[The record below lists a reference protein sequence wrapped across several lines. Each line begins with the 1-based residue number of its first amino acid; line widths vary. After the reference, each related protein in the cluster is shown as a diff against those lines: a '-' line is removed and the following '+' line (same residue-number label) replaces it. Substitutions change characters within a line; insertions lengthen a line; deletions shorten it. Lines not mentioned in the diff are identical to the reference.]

1 MSESIQ
7 LKKYLHKIG
16 TIIAY
21 HTREEPHNLLGKCDM
36 KFNNILKN
44 LAFVVIVGAF
54 VFNTNLCFAVSRIK
68 DIADFEGVRDNQLI
82 GYGLIVGLNG
92 TGDNIKSVDF
102 AKESL
107 ISMLDA
113 VGVNARDGQI
123 KAKNVAAVM
132 VTANLPAFS
141 RQGSR
146 IDVTVSALGDAK
158 NLLGGTL
165 IATPLKGADGEV
177 YAVAQGTVATG
188 AVAVGN
194 QAEGSSVLKGVP
206 TSGRIASGAIIER
219 EIPFKLD
226 SLETMN
232 IALRN
237 PDFTTS
243 RRIADA
249 INAMIGTP
257 IAKSIDPGT
266 VTMTIP
272 SQYQDNIVDLMT
284 KVEQLKIQPD
294 AVAKIVIDE
303 ATGIVVIGQD
313 VKINRL
319 AIAQGNLTIKIT
331 DIPLVSQPEP
341 FTLGEQ
347 IVIDT
352 NLIDIEEETDAKM
365 KVLDTGINLQELVD
379 GLNTLGVTPRDLISI
394 LQAIKASGALQAEIE
409 VI

>member
-1 MSESIQ
+1 M
-7 LKKYLHKIG
+7 
-16 TIIAY
+16 
-21 HTREEPHNLLGKCDM
+21 NLA
-36 KFNNILKN
+36 NTLKN
-44 LAFVVIVGAF
+44 IAILAVLTG
-54 VFNTNLCFAVSRIK
+54 NLFLIQPAEAVSRIK

-107 ISMLDA
+107 ISMLDMI
-113 VGVNARDGQI
+113 GINARDGQI

-132 VTANLPAFS
+132 VTANLPAFA

-177 YAVAQGTVATG
+177 YALAQGTVATG
-188 AVAVGN
+188 AISAGS
-194 QAEGSSVLKGVP
+194 QAAGGSAVLKGVP
-206 TSGRIASGAIIER
+206 TSGRIASGAIVER
-219 EIPFKLD
+219 EIPFELE
-226 SLETMN
+226 SLKDIN

-249 INAMIGTP
+249 INAMLGTP
-257 IAKSIDPGT
+257 NAKAIDPGT
-266 VTMTIP
+266 VTLNIP
-272 SQYQDNIVDLMT
+272 AKYGKNIVDLMT
-284 KVEQLKIQPD
+284 KVEQLQVQPD
-294 AVAKIVIDE
+294 AQAKVVIDE
-303 ATGIVVIGQD
+303 ASGIVVIGKD

-319 AIAQGNLTIKIT
+319 AIAQGNLTIRIS
-331 DIPLVSQPEP
+331 DVPLVAQPEP
-341 FTLGEQ
+341 FTLGET
-347 IVIDT
+347 IVVNTQLVEVD
-352 NLIDIEEETDAKM
+352 ESHEAQM

-379 GLNTLGVTPRDLISI
+379 GLNALGVTPRDLIGI

>member
-1 MSESIQ
+1 
-7 LKKYLHKIG
+7 
-16 TIIAY
+16 
-21 HTREEPHNLLGKCDM
+21 M
-36 KFNNILKN
+36 KFAKTLKIIS
-44 LAFVVIVGAF
+44 LAAVLSAF
-54 VFNTNLCFAVSRIK
+54 FLPIHHAAAVSRIK

-107 ISMLDA
+107 ISMLDMN
-113 VGVNARDGQI
+113 GINARSGQI

-132 VTANLPAFS
+132 VTANLPAFA

-188 AVAVGN
+188 AVSAGS
-194 QAEGSSVLKGVP
+194 QTQGSSVLKGVP
-206 TSGRIASGAIIER
+206 TSGRIANGAIVER
-219 EIPFKLD
+219 EIDFDLNSLD
-226 SLETMN
+226 TMN

-249 INAMIGTP
+249 INAMLGTTA
-257 IAKSIDPGT
+257 AKALDPGT
-266 VTMTIP
+266 VNMAIP
-272 SQYQDNIVDLMT
+272 TAYKENIVDLMT
-284 KVEQLKIQPD
+284 KVEQLQVQPD
-294 AVAKIVIDE
+294 ATAKVVIDE
-303 ATGIVVIGQD
+303 STGIVVIGKD

-341 FTLGEQ
+341 FSLGET
-347 IVIDT
+347 VVMTPELVEVEEDT
-352 NLIDIEEETDAKM
+352 EAKM

-379 GLNTLGVTPRDLISI
+379 GLNALGVTPRDLISI

>member
-1 MSESIQ
+1 MNWAN
-7 LKKYLHKIG
+7 K
-16 TIIAY
+16 
-21 HTREEPHNLLGKCDM
+21 
-36 KFNNILKN
+36 LKN
-44 LAFVVIVGAF
+44 IAILAAVAG
-54 VFNTNLCFAVSRIK
+54 NLFCAEPATAVSRIK

-107 ISMLDA
+107 ISMLDMI
-113 VGVNARDGQI
+113 GINARDGQI

-132 VTANLPAFS
+132 VTANLPAFA

-177 YAVAQGTVATG
+177 YALAQGTVATG
-188 AVAVGN
+188 AVAAGN
-194 QAEGSSVLKGVP
+194 QAAGTTVLKGVP
-206 TSGRIASGAIIER
+206 TSGRIASGAIVER
-219 EIPFKLD
+219 EIPFELE
-226 SLETMN
+226 SLSNIN

-249 INAMIGTP
+249 INAMLGTP
-257 IAKSIDPGT
+257 NAKAVDPGT
-266 VTMTIP
+266 VTLSVP
-272 SQYQDNIVDLMT
+272 AKYSKNIVDLMT
-284 KVEQLKIQPD
+284 KVEQLQIQPD
-294 AVAKIVIDE
+294 SQAKVVIDE
-303 ATGIVVIGQD
+303 SSGIVVIGKD

-319 AIAQGNLTIKIT
+319 AIAQGNLTIKIS
-331 DIPLVSQPEP
+331 DIPLVAQPEP
-341 FTLGEQ
+341 FTLGET
-347 IVIDT
+347 IVVNTQLVDIDE
-352 NLIDIEEETDAKM
+352 DREAQM
-365 KVLDTGINLQELVD
+365 KVLDTGVNLQDLVD
-379 GLNTLGVTPRDLISI
+379 GLNALGVTPRDLISI

>member
-1 MSESIQ
+1 MQE
-7 LKKYLHKIG
+7 
-16 TIIAY
+16 A
-21 HTREEPHNLLGKCDM
+21 
-36 KFNNILKN
+36 
-44 LAFVVIVGAF
+44 
-54 VFNTNLCFAVSRIK
+54 
-68 DIADFEGVRDNQLI
+68 
-82 GYGLIVGLNG
+82 
-92 TGDNIKSVDF
+92 
-102 AKESL
+102 
-107 ISMLDA
+107 
-113 VGVNARDGQI
+113 
-123 KAKNVAAVM
+123 
-132 VTANLPAFS
+132 ANLPAFS

-188 AVAVGN
+188 AVAAGS
-194 QAEGSSVLKGVP
+194 QEEGSSVLKGVP

-249 INAMIGTP
+249 INAMMGTP

-266 VTMTIP
+266 VAMNIP
-272 SQYQDNIVDLMT
+272 ENYQDNIVDLMT
-284 KVEQLKIQPD
+284 KVEQLQIQPD
-294 AVAKIVIDE
+294 TVAKVVIDE
-303 ATGIVVIGQD
+303 STGIVVIGKD

-331 DIPLVSQPEP
+331 DVPFVSQPEP
-341 FTLGEQ
+341 FTLGEPI
-347 IVIDT
+347 IVDT
-352 NLIDIEEETDAKM
+352 SLIDIQEDTEAKM

-379 GLNTLGVTPRDLISI
+379 GLNALGVTPRDLISI
-394 LQAIKASGALQAEIE
+394 LQAIKVSGALQAEIE

>member
-1 MSESIQ
+1 
-7 LKKYLHKIG
+7 
-16 TIIAY
+16 
-21 HTREEPHNLLGKCDM
+21 M
-36 KFNNILKN
+36 KFAKTLKIIS
-44 LAFVVIVGAF
+44 LAAVLSAF
-54 VFNTNLCFAVSRIK
+54 FLPIHHAAAVSRIK

-107 ISMLDA
+107 ISMLDMN
-113 VGVNARDGQI
+113 GINARSGQI

-132 VTANLPAFS
+132 VTANLPAFA

-188 AVAVGN
+188 AVSAGN
-194 QAEGSSVLKGVP
+194 QAQGSSVLKGVP
-206 TSGRIASGAIIER
+206 TSGRIANGAIVER
-219 EIPFKLD
+219 EIDFDLN

-249 INAMIGTP
+249 INAMLGTTA
-257 IAKSIDPGT
+257 AKALDPGT
-266 VTMTIP
+266 VNMAIP
-272 SQYQDNIVDLMT
+272 TAYKENIVDLMT
-284 KVEQLKIQPD
+284 KVEQLQVQPD
-294 AVAKIVIDE
+294 ATAKVVIDE
-303 ATGIVVIGQD
+303 STGIVVIGKD

-341 FTLGEQ
+341 FSLGET
-347 IVIDT
+347 VVMTPELVEVEEDT
-352 NLIDIEEETDAKM
+352 EAKM

-379 GLNTLGVTPRDLISI
+379 GLNALGVTPRDLISI

>member
-1 MSESIQ
+1 MNLASS
-7 LKKYLHKIG
+7 LKN
-16 TIIAY
+16 IAILAVL
-21 HTREEPHNLLGKCDM
+21 TGNLL
-36 KFNNILKN
+36 
-44 LAFVVIVGAF
+44 LAQSAA
-54 VFNTNLCFAVSRIK
+54 AVSRIK

-107 ISMLDA
+107 ISMLDMI
-113 VGVNARDGQI
+113 GINARDGQI

-132 VTANLPAFS
+132 VTANLPAFA

-177 YAVAQGTVATG
+177 YALAQGTVATG
-188 AVAVGN
+188 AVSAGS
-194 QAEGSSVLKGVP
+194 QAAGSTSVLKGVP
-206 TSGRIASGAIIER
+206 TSGRIASGAIVER
-219 EIPFKLD
+219 EIPFELE
-226 SLETMN
+226 SLSNIN

-249 INAMIGTP
+249 INAMLGTP
-257 IAKSIDPGT
+257 NAKAIDPGT
-266 VTMTIP
+266 VTLNIP
-272 SQYQDNIVDLMT
+272 AKYSKNIVDLMT
-284 KVEQLKIQPD
+284 KVEQLQIQPD
-294 AVAKIVIDE
+294 AQAKVVIDE
-303 ATGIVVIGQD
+303 ASGIVVIGKD

-319 AIAQGNLTIKIT
+319 AIAQGSLTIKIS
-331 DIPLVSQPEP
+331 DVPLVSQPEP
-341 FTLGEQ
+341 FTLGET
-347 IVIDT
+347 IVVNTQLVEVD
-352 NLIDIEEETDAKM
+352 EQREAQM

-379 GLNTLGVTPRDLISI
+379 GLNALGVTPRDLISI

>member
-1 MSESIQ
+1 MK
-7 LKKYLHKIG
+7 LN
-16 TIIAY
+16 
-21 HTREEPHNLLGKCDM
+21 NLLK
-36 KFNNILKN
+36 NITFISLMSGF
-44 LAFVVIVGAF
+44 LFCAGQAQ
-54 VFNTNLCFAVSRIK
+54 AVSRIK
-68 DIADFEGVRDNQLI
+68 DIADFEGVRDNQLV

-107 ISMLDA
+107 ISMLDMI
-113 VGVNARDGQI
+113 GINARDGQI

-132 VTANLPAFS
+132 VTANLPAFA

-165 IATPLKGADGEV
+165 VATPLKGADGEV

-188 AVAVGN
+188 STSAQSTGA
-194 QAEGSSVLKGVP
+194 SVLKGVP
-206 TSGRIASGAIIER
+206 TSGRIASGAIVEK
-219 EIPFKLD
+219 EIPFELN
-226 SLETMN
+226 SLNTMT

-243 RRIADA
+243 RRIAEA
-249 INAMIGTP
+249 VNAMLGTP
-257 IAKSIDPGT
+257 SAKANDPGT
-266 VTMTIP
+266 VTISVP
-272 SQYQDNIVDLMT
+272 EKYKNHIVDLMT
-284 KVEQLKIQPD
+284 RVEQLQIQPD
-294 AVAKIVIDE
+294 TTAKVVIDE
-303 ATGIVVIGQD
+303 GSGIVVIGKD

-331 DIPLVSQPEP
+331 DIPLISQPEP
-341 FTLGEQ
+341 FTMGEP
-347 IVIDT
+347 IVADLS
-352 NLIDIEEETDAKM
+352 LINVEEETDSKL
-365 KVLDTGINLQELVD
+365 KVVDTGVNLQELVD
-379 GLNTLGVTPRDLISI
+379 GLNALGVTPRDLISI